1 MQPVDR
7 VRNVVI
13 GLVAVTVAVLIIL
26 GPLAQRPPLTWQTLF
41 VAAILVGLIIFADF
55 FDIELPLSSVRI
67 TVSVSSALCF
77 AAALSLGPI
86 VGALIAGGAGLFV
99 ELVDR
104 RPTIKLLTN
113 VSNYTLATFVSGWA
127 YSGLA
132 DPSRSPIG
140 NWSNVA
146 VTIGAAAVYTTIESG
161 VMAVVL
167 SRAVGTSPWQM
178 WRASAYGV
186 ILEWITLPT
195 LGSLIPVLERESPL
209 ALIIAVVPL
218 VGPYLAFRS
227 YRQIHEETQKTI
239 EMLADT
245 LDRRDP
251 YTSEHS
257 KRVAAYVE
265 AILQHMDNVPLE
277 EADRIIAAARI
288 HDLGKV
294 STPDATLMKP
304 DKLTPEERQAI
315 EKHAA
320 EGAAILSN
328 LTMYRTVAHIVR
340 HHHERWDG
348 TGYPDGLAG
357 EEIPFGSRVIA
368 VADTYDAMTSDRT
381 YRRALPHHVAMAEL
395 RRCAGTQFDP
405 AVVRAFERAMSA
417 APAVPQ
423 CPTLAP
429 EGNH

>member
-1 MQPVDR
+1 MQAAGQ
-7 VRNVVI
+7 VRNVVF
-13 GLVAVTVAVLIIL
+13 GLVAVTIAVLLAL
-26 GPLAQRPPLTWQTLF
+26 GPVAQRPPMTWETLF
-41 VAAILVGLIIFADF
+41 VAAVLIALIIFADF

-86 VGALIAGGAGLFV
+86 AGALIAGGAGLVV
-99 ELVDR
+99 ETVDR
-104 RPTIKLLTN
+104 RPTIKLLVN
-113 VSNYTLATFVSGWA
+113 VSNYTLSTFVAGWVYA
-127 YSGLA
+127 ALA
-132 DPSRSPIG
+132 DPARSPIG
-140 NWSNVA
+140 SWGNVT
-146 VTIGAAAVYTTIESG
+146 VTIAAAAVYTAVESG
-161 VMAVVL
+161 MMALVL
-167 SRAVGTSPWQM
+167 SRAVGTSSWQM

-186 ILEWITLPT
+186 MLEWLTLPT

-209 ALIIAVVPL
+209 ALLAAVIPL

-257 KRVAAYVE
+257 KRVAEYVE
-265 AILQHMDNVPLE
+265 AILRHMDGVPLE
-277 EADRIIAAARI
+277 DAERIITAARI

-304 DKLTPEERQAI
+304 DKLTPEEREAI
-315 EKHAA
+315 QRHAA
-320 EGAAILSN
+320 DGAQVLSN
-328 LTMYRTVAHIVR
+328 LSMYRTVAEIVR

-348 TGYPDGLAG
+348 TGYPDGLKG
-357 EEIPFGSRVIA
+357 NEIPVGARIIA
-368 VADTYDAMTSDRT
+368 VADTYDAMTSDRV
-381 YRRALPHHVAMAEL
+381 YRSALPHHVAMAEL

-405 AVVRAFERAMSA
+405 EVVRAFERAMDAS
-417 APAVPQ
+417 PAYAQ
-423 CPTLAP
+423 GRALAT
-429 EGNH
+429 ETND